1 MYKKISFLTMLVFL
15 IFISSCTVSKDNN
28 IIQDKKK
35 KKKRMIY
42 TEEVGLPVKPNEED
56 IKKKSLYENPY
67 YRSLTRGLA
76 YFEIRNIASD
86 YVDIITGEE
95 ICVAEVY
102 LLDYF
107 DKDIYALTDDGY
119 ENYLNYQD
127 SFENRIQYL
136 KVLLPK
142 DLLSFF
148 SVGGKYLSNLKLSKQ
163 IGLKYEEE
171 ILKCRA
177 YDLSYEMTIVLP
189 VENDILHLGNCNSED
204 KTLVRWDQ
212 SLFELNYWLEENEQL
227 KNNPTI
233 DNFIS
238 WVHKI
243 ENAKKEYL
251 ANLDHFE

>member
-28 IIQDKKK
+28 IIQGLQMS
-35 KKKRMIY
+35 KKRMIY

-67 YRSLTRGLA
+67 YRSLKRGLA